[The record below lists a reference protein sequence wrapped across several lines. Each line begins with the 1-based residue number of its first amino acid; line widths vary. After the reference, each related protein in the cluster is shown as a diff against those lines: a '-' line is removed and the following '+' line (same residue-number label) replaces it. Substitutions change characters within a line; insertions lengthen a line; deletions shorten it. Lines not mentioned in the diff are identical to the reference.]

1 MSFQYDNERAEPRE
15 PEKLTV
21 DERYDLLK
29 SMSISDLLEYLPE
42 KNFKEVKECIIDT
55 IIGYNLDTENL

>member
-1 MSFQYDNERAEPRE
+1 MSFQYDSERAEPRE

-42 KNFKEVKECIIDT
+42 KNFKEVKEYIVDT

>member
-29 SMSISDLLEYLPE
+29 SMSFSDLLEYLPE
-42 KNFKEVKECIIDT
+42 KNFKEVKEYIVDT

>member
-29 SMSISDLLEYLPE
+29 SLSISDLIEYLPE

>member
-42 KNFKEVKECIIDT
+42 KNFKEVKEYIIDT

>member
-15 PEKLTV
+15 PERLTV
-21 DERYDLLK
+21 DERFELLK
-29 SMSISDLLEYLPE
+29 SLSISDLIEYLPE
-42 KNFKEVKECIIDT
+42 KNFKEVKEYIVDT